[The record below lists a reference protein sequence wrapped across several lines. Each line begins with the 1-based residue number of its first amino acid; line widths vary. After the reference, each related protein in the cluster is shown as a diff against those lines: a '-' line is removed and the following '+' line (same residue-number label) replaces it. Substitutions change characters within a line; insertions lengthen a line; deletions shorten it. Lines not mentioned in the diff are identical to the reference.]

1 MSATGT
7 IMGAR
12 EALARRLRAVREA
25 DGTESTRFLTK
36 WIFLAVLIG
45 IVAGVGAIV
54 FYEAI
59 RLVGHY
65 ALGVLAGVYPP
76 SPAGEGGD
84 TTVREFARPWLVP
97 LITTIGG
104 LLSGLLVY
112 TFAPEAEGHG
122 TDSAIASFHYRAG
135 QVRARIAPIK
145 LIASAITIGSGG
157 SAGREGPTAQISAS
171 FGSLLASLLGLSAN
185 DRRLC
190 VAVGM
195 GAGIGAIFRAPLGGA
210 MLAAEILYIHDLEAE
225 AIIPALIASIVG
237 YAIFGSFTGFEP
249 IFGTQG
255 SIVFN
260 NPVQLLYFAA
270 LGLLC
275 GLVGIAYARGFYG
288 IEHLFRRLPLPRIV
302 KPALGGLLVGLIALA
317 LPPVLGTGYGWVQ
330 IGMGQQLLAL
340 PLWLI
345 VLLPFAKILA
355 TGLSISSGG
364 SGGIFGPGMVIGGM
378 LGAAFWRLT
387 YGWLP
392 GMPNEPASFTIV
404 AMMALFGGIAHAPLA
419 VMIMVAEMT
428 GNLSLLAPAMVAVGL
443 ATLLVGNNTIYR
455 SQLGSRADSPAHRY
469 QFTLPLLATLTVAD
483 ALEPAPLTFTPDE
496 SLADAAARLRAA
508 NSTGVT
514 GGPVL
519 DSVNRLA
526 GILTE
531 GDLTRQDL
539 APAVPVRAVMSA
551 PKLRLDRSQ
560 TLDDT
565 LDTLV
570 ADRLSWAPV
579 LDETSGRLAGL
590 VSVAGILQAYKEG
603 INRTVRRAAGI
614 APGSVLLEAV
624 VTPDSPLLG
633 QPLRAALLPP
643 ETLLI
648 TCRRDSVVLLPH
660 GDTEFQAGDVLT
672 IITARD
678 REAAVRQYFG
688 AGVREE
694 AAAQA

>member
-1 MSATGT
+1 MSAIGVVT
-7 IMGAR
+7 GAR

-59 RLVGHY
+59 RLVSHY
-65 ALGVLAGVYPP
+65 ALGVVAGVYPP

-84 TTVREFARPWLVP
+84 TTVRAFARPWLVP
-97 LITTIGG
+97 LVTTLGG
-104 LLSGLLVY
+104 LISGVLVF
-112 TFAPEAEGHG
+112 TLAPEAEGHG
-122 TDSAIASFHYRAG
+122 TDAAIASFHYRAG

-171 FGSLLASLLGLSAN
+171 FGSLLASLLGLSAT

-210 MLAAEILYIHDLEAE
+210 MLAAEILYVHDLEAE

-255 SIVFN
+255 NIVFN

-275 GLVGIAYARGFYG
+275 GLVGITYARGFYG
-288 IEHLFRRLPLPRIV
+288 IERLFRRLRLPRAV

-317 LPPVLGTGYGWVQ
+317 LPQVLGTGYGWVQ
-330 IGMGQQLLAL
+330 IGMSQQLLTL
-340 PLWLI
+340 PLWI
-345 VLLPFAKILA
+345 VVLLPFARILA

-428 GNLSLLAPAMVAVGL
+428 GNLTLLAPAMVAVGL

-496 SLADAAARLRAA
+496 SLAHAAERLRAA
-508 NSTGVT
+508 SATGVT

-519 DSVNRLA
+519 DNA
-526 GILTE
+526 GHIAGVLTA
-531 GDLTRQDL
+531 GDLTRRSLPTD
-539 APAVPVRAVMSA
+539 AEVRAAMSA

-560 TLDDT
+560 ALDDT

-570 ADRLSWAPV
+570 ADHLSWAPV
-579 LDETSGRLAGL
+579 LDETSGRVAGL
-590 VSVAGILQAYKEG
+590 VSVAGILQAYKVG
-603 INRTVRRAAGI
+603 IGRTVRRAAGI

-624 VTPDSPLLG
+624 VTPGSPLLG

-648 TCRRDSVVLLPH
+648 TCRREGVVLLPH
-660 GDTEFQAGDVLT
+660 GDTEFQPGDVLT
-672 IITARD
+672 IVTARD
-678 REAAVRQYFG
+678 READVRQYFG
-688 AGVREE
+688 GGVRDET
-694 AAAQA
+694 AAPS

>member
-483 ALEPAPLTFTPDE
+483 ALEPASLTFTPDE
-496 SLADAAARLRAA
+496 SLTDAAARLRAA
-508 NSTGVT
+508 SSTGVT

-539 APAVPVRAVMSA
+539 APAVPVRAAMSA